1 METFDEDYYVSQ
13 YPHKNEV
20 FVGICSES
28 GGYPYETTI
37 KQAHKFTFEKVK
49 EYLAS
54 FTKAGFIIKHVFVKF
69 SLTTVNN

>member
-1 METFDEDYYVSQ
+1 MEKFYEDYYVLQ
-13 YPHKNEV
+13 YPHNNRV
-20 FVGICSES
+20 FVGIDSAS
-28 GGYPYETTI
+28 GGYPCEATI

-54 FTKAGFIIKHVFVKF
+54 FTEAGFIIKHVFAEF